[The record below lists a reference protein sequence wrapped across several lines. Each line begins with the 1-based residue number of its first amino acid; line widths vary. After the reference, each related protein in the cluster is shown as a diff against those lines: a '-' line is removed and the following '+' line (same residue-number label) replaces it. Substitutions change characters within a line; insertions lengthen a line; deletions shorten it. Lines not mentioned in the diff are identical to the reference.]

1 MDTSLLVWAI
11 TIGAIVLLILVD
23 FFTVTRKPHEV
34 MFREGML
41 WSIFYIAVAIAFGVI
56 VWNWAGADF
65 GTQYFTAYL
74 VEKSLSVDNLFVFII
89 ILTSVHSNMYPAAS
103 GELDTVLKGHS
114 AT

>member
-74 VEKSLSVDNLFVFII
+74 VEKSLS
-89 ILTSVHSNMYPAAS
+89 
-103 GELDTVLKGHS
+103 
-114 AT
+114 